1 MNTSSGSAS
10 GSSIGGSGGIGAL
23 TSFIKLGFL
32 GIGIFGIVHLIGCY
46 FLSWIIGHDFSTVVY
61 VTAAAVVTGTLV
73 VFTISFLVTLN
84 IVLTAVTGL
93 SQGAMNMFGGMG
105 TMPGGGGGGSR
116 ESSMG
121 SVNGNQRSHISEVIG
136 DIDLDH
142 TDGGMKLD

>member
-1 MNTSSGSAS
+1 MLIIYSCPDL
-10 GSSIGGSGGIGAL
+10 IYL
-23 TSFIKLGFL
+23 FI
-32 GIGIFGIVHLIGCY
+32 
-46 FLSWIIGHDFSTVVY
+46 
-61 VTAAAVVTGTLV
+61 
-73 VFTISFLVTLN
+73 
-84 IVLTAVTGL
+84 GL